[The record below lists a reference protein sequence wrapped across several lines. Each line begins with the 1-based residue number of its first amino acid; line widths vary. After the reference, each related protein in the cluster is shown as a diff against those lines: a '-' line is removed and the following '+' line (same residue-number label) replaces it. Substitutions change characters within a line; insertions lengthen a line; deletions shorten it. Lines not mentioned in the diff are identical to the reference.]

1 MDGKEET
8 KEERKARKALKKQQK
23 LEVEEVA
30 EEEAAAGEE
39 VAETKEERKARKA
52 LKKQQTEE
60 AAPAEPA
67 SKRTKQESLNVDDIA
82 EYKTDLVTFDKAKT
96 AFPKVSWEM
105 FDGVTQGFSAPTPI
119 QAQTWGAT
127 LSGRDVI
134 GIAATGSGKT
144 LAFVLPIVAR
154 LMETSAGKSG
164 LVRALVLGPTREL
177 VMQSEEVAQK
187 ACKFAKNLKCA
198 IAYGGVARS
207 TQQGALRKGADFLC
221 ATPGRLMDFMESGDV
236 DLSQCSFVVLDE
248 ADRMLDMGFERDVR
262 KILAASTNPTRQTLM
277 FSATWPEEIRSI
289 ASEFLSKT
297 AVKIALSGNTLK
309 ANTSVTQNIEV
320 MDASDKEKRLF
331 ELLNKYKKERVIVFA
346 LYKKEAERLEQ
357 TLQRKGFK
365 VAGVHGDKSQ
375 AQRESAVA
383 QFAKGEAL
391 VLVATDVASRGLDI
405 KGVSV
410 VINNTFPLTVEDYVH
425 RIGRT
430 GRAGATGES
439 YTFFTEHDKL
449 RAGELQNV
457 LREAGVEVPPELLK
471 FGGTVRKKEHAL
483 WGAHFKADPELANK
497 SATITSFADS
507 DDE

>member
-23 LEVEEVA
+23 LEEDVEAVEEVA
-30 EEEAAAGEE
+30 E
-39 VAETKEERKARKA
+39 VVKETKEERKARKA
-52 LKKQQTEE
+52 LKKEQQVEE
-60 AAPAEPA
+60 VAPVEPT
-67 SKRTKQESLNVDDIA
+67 SKRVKQESLNVDDVA
-82 EYKTDLVTFDKAKT
+82 EYKTDLVTFEKAKT

-164 LVRALVLGPTREL
+164 QVRALALGPTREL

-309 ANTSVTQNIEV
+309 ANTSVTQNVEV
-320 MDASDKEKRLF
+320 MDASNKEKRLF
-331 ELLNKYKKERVIVFA
+331 ELLSKYKKDRVIVFA

-405 KGVSV
+405 KGVNV

-497 SATITSFADS
+497 SATLTSFADS